1 MSGWN
6 FADVWE
12 EIARVQPDK
21 PAIECGATSLTWAE
35 FSSRADRLGSGL
47 ADSGMVAGAR
57 VAQYL
62 HNCPEYLETL
72 FACFKF
78 SFVPV
83 NTNYR
88 YVADELRYLWT
99 DADVEAVVFHGVFAE
114 TIAPMRADLPS
125 IRSWVWVD
133 DGSGLCPDWAVPYET
148 VISGAG
154 SPHPDSFRNRSGD
167 DLYLLYTGGT
177 TGMPK
182 GVMWRQDDL
191 FVVLNRTALVRYPEL
206 GGVES
211 IEELLQSAGGRSG
224 RVLPAAPLMH
234 GTAAFSAFG
243 MLSAGGSVALCEGTK
258 FDPIEL
264 LDTLAEH
271 RCTDV
276 AIVGDAFARPLL
288 DALDAEPARWDLS
301 ALGVMLSSGVMWSA
315 PVKAG
320 LIGHLPKLL
329 CVDTLGSS
337 EAVGLARSISSSR
350 GTASTAGFK
359 LGSEARVIR
368 DDGTPVESGSGE
380 VGLVAI
386 AGRGPIGYLGDP
398 EKSARTFREIDGLR
412 WTTPG
417 DHATVDSDGTV
428 RLLGRGSGCINTG
441 GEKVFPEEVE
451 EALKMHPAVVDAV
464 VVGVPNVR
472 FGESVAGFVQ
482 LVVGAVVDTDELI
495 EFCRSRLASYKVP
508 RRLELVADIGRAA
521 NGKVDQARWNQR
533 ARLSFVD

>member
-1 MSGWN
+1 LTGWN

-12 EIARVQPDK
+12 EIACVQPDK
-21 PAIECGATSLTWAE
+21 LAIAYGETSRTWAE
-35 FSSRADRLGSGL
+35 FSARAGRLGSGL
-47 ADSGMVAGAR
+47 ANCGVVAGGR

-62 HNCPEYLETL
+62 HNAPEYLEAL

-99 DADVEAVVFHGVFAE
+99 DADVEAVVFHGAFSE
-114 TIAPMRADLPS
+114 TIALLRGDLPS
-125 IRSWVWVD
+125 IRLWVWVD
-133 DGSGLCPDWAVPYET
+133 DSSGPCPEWAEPYET
-148 VISGAG
+148 LVSESALP
-154 SPHPDSFRNRSGD
+154 SADSFRNRSGD

-191 FVVLNRTALVRYPEL
+191 FVVLNRTALVRYPED

-211 IEELLQSAGGRSG
+211 IEVTLRESAEHSG

-243 MLSAGGSVALCEGTK
+243 MLSAGGAVILCKGTK
-258 FDPIEL
+258 FDAVEL

-271 RCTDV
+271 ECTDV

-288 DALDAEPARWDLS
+288 DALDAEPGRWDLS
-301 ALGVMLSSGVMWSA
+301 ALRVMLSSGVMWSA
-315 PVKAG
+315 PVKDG
-320 LIGHLPKLL
+320 LIGHLPNLL

-337 EAVGLARSISSSR
+337 EAVGLARSISSRR

-368 DDGTPVESGSGE
+368 EDGNPVDPGTGE

-386 AGRGPIGYLGDP
+386 AGRGPAGYLGDP
-398 EKSARTFREIDGLR
+398 EKSARTFREIDGRR

-417 DHATVDSDGTV
+417 DHATVDVDGTV
-428 RLLGRGSGCINTG
+428 KFLGRGSGCINTG

-451 EALKMHPAVVDAV
+451 EVLKLHPAVVDAV
-464 VVGVPNVR
+464 VLGVPNAR

-482 LVVGAVVDTDELI
+482 LVEGSATDSKALI
-495 EFCRSRLASYKVP
+495 EFCRLSLAAYKVP
-508 RRLELVADIGRAA
+508 RGLELVSDIGRAA
-521 NGKVDQARWNQR
+521 NGKVDQTRWKEQGR
-533 ARLSFVD
+533 RSFAE

>member
-21 PAIECGATSLTWAE
+21 LAIACGETERTWSE

-47 ADSGMVAGAR
+47 ADRGVVAEAR

-62 HNCPEYLETL
+62 HNGPEYLESL

-88 YVADELRYLWT
+88 YVADELRYLWS
-99 DADVEAVVFHGVFAE
+99 DADVEAVIFHGTFAG
-114 TIAPMRADLPS
+114 TIASLRPNLPS
-125 IRSWVWVD
+125 IRLWVWVD
-133 DGSGLCPDWAVPYET
+133 DSSGPCPEWAVPYET
-148 VISGAG
+148 LVSDSAA
-154 SPHPDSFRNRSGD
+154 PTPDSFRHRSGD

-177 TGMPK
+177 TGTPK

-191 FVVLNRTALVRYPEL
+191 FVVLNRTALVRYPEDA
-206 GGVES
+206 GAES
-211 IEELLQSAGGRSG
+211 IEATLRERGEHFG

-243 MLSAGGSVALCEGTK
+243 MLSAGGAVILCEGTK
-258 FDPIEL
+258 FDPVEL
-264 LDTLAEH
+264 LDTLARH
-271 RCTDV
+271 HCTDV

-288 DALDAEPARWDLS
+288 DALDAEPGRRDLS
-301 ALGVMLSSGVMWSA
+301 ALVVMLSSGVMWSA
-315 PVKAG
+315 PVKDG
-320 LIGHLPKLL
+320 LIGHLPNLL

-359 LGSEARVIR
+359 LGSDARVIR
-368 DDGTPVESGSGE
+368 EDGNSIEPGSGE

-398 EKSARTFREIDGLR
+398 EKSARTFREIDGMR

-417 DHATVDSDGTV
+417 DHATVDTDGTV

-451 EALKMHPAVVDAV
+451 EVLKLHSDVIDSV

-482 LVVGAVVDTDELI
+482 LVEGSAVDVESLI
-495 EFCRSRLASYKVP
+495 EFCRSRLAAYKVP

-521 NGKVDQARWNQR
+521 NGKVDQARWKMQ
-533 ARLSFVD
+533 AGQSFAK